1 MKELLKNYKKTL
13 LLWYLVLILSM
24 GSLIFNV
31 YQALKLSDNFYKL
44 NTLIES
50 KKELTLQIEELNRLK
65 SQMWFEIMEEPLS
78 IPITLKFEINS
89 LSEALFNVKILYQ
102 EKGSLFKIENLSIGL
117 CEPSENQTLKI
128 TCLYK
133 LQLSGKKVKYLFER

>member
-13 LLWYLVLILSM
+13 LLWYFVLTLSVV
-24 GSLIFNV
+24 SLAFNV

-50 KKELTLQIEELNRLK
+50 KKILTFQINELNRLK
-65 SQMWFEIMEEPLS
+65 SQISFEVIEEPLS
-78 IPITLKFEINS
+78 VPITLKFEINS
-89 LSEALFNVKILYQ
+89 LSEALFNVKTLYQ
-102 EKGSLFKIENLSIGL
+102 EKGSLFKIENLSIVL
-117 CEPSENQTLKI
+117 CEPSENQTVKMS
-128 TCLYK
+128 CLYK